1 MVLHSALEVIIE
13 IKVLNVVA
21 LALQWR
27 CMLCRAL
34 CSISPMRASRS
45 APGHRCRCEDRA
57 PPYGGVH
64 IFFLS
69 MRLPE
74 VYIFSLSVRESILH
88 FVKDR
93 AFQDPGISHQT
104 DEGAIFLA

>member
-1 MVLHSALEVIIE
+1 MVLHSALEVILE

-27 CMLCRAL
+27 CMFCRAL
-34 CSISPMRASRS
+34 CSISTMRASRS
-45 APGHRCRCEDRA
+45 APGHRSRCEDRA
-57 PPYGGVH
+57 PPYEGVH
-64 IFFLS
+64 VFFLS

-74 VYIFSLSVRESILH
+74 VCIFLSAYVKV
-88 FVKDR
+88 FAKDR